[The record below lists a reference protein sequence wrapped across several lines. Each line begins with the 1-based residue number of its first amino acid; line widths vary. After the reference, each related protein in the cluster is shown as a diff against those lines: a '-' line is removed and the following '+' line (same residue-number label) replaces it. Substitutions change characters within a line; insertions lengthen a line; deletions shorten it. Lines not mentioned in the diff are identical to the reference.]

1 MRIVVDTN
9 TLVSGLIRRGGPPAR
24 VLDLWR
30 TGGLTV
36 LISRELVEEYRDVL
50 TRDRF
55 RALGTIAERL
65 DLLAALLDLDNV
77 HPVLPSER
85 FAVVERDPDDNR
97 VPECAVSGRADAVVT
112 GDDDLLALETFRGIP
127 ILSPAR
133 FLERIGP

>member
-1 MRIVVDTN
+1 MRVVVDTN

-36 LISRELVEEYRDVL
+36 LISRERVEEYRDVL

-65 DLLAALLDLDNV
+65 DLLAALLGLDNV
-77 HPVLPSER
+77 HPILPSEEL
-85 FAVVERDPDDNR
+85 AVVERDPDDNR
-97 VPECAVSGRADAVVT
+97 VLECAVSGRADAVIT